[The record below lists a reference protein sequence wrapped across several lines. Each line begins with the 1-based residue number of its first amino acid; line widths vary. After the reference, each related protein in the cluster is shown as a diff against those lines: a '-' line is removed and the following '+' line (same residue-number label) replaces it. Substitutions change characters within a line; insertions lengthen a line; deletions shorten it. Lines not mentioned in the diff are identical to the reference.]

1 MTVGRRRILSRCI
14 DESRSMDGE
23 SIEMRFLRG
32 DVDRTV
38 GTATGPFFFL
48 PLLHEIVVVS
58 FWKVDRI

>member
-1 MTVGRRRILSRCI
+1 
-14 DESRSMDGE
+14 MDGE

-38 GTATGPFFFL
+38 GTATGPFFFFL